1 MRCAWRRGS
10 CWRPH
15 WWPRNRPGVEGQG
28 RGGRRR
34 GGSFSAPLATTFGGA
49 HSPCPPTL
57 SPVNEVSGPA
67 NGSLRPTHPITDRG
81 VVRRALLLGSGLRPA
96 TGWVVLRSSRDHV
109 QGGARTSPSKVAA
122 GARGLWPR
130 EWVAAP
136 DPPHHRPGA
145 ATGSNRGAVATCRL
159 LPSPQPSPRGTGGK
173 MLVVAGV
180 DEWERQRCADG
191 DGGGSGGA
199 THSRWERCSRR
210 SRRVDGAAVNAA
222 RPLPREERRTIHP
235 RRRPDPEHETRR
247 LRAARTPGLDAGSS
261 PA

>member
-109 QGGARTSPSKVAA
+109 QGGARTSPSKLAA
-122 GARGLWPR
+122 GDRGLWPR
-130 EWVAAP
+130 EWVAAH
-136 DPPHHRPGA
+136 DPPHHRPGGRDGIESRSCCDLSA
-145 ATGSNRGAVATCRL
+145 AALTPTLSQGDRG
-159 LPSPQPSPRGTGGK
+159 
-173 MLVVAGV
+173 
-180 DEWERQRCADG
+180 
-191 DGGGSGGA
+191 
-199 THSRWERCSRR
+199 ERCWSSLGSMSGRD
-210 SRRVDGAAVNAA
+210 S
-222 RPLPREERRTIHP
+222 
-235 RRRPDPEHETRR
+235 
-247 LRAARTPGLDAGSS
+247 AARTVMGVGRAQRPIRVGNGARAAAGVLM
-261 PA
+261 ARR